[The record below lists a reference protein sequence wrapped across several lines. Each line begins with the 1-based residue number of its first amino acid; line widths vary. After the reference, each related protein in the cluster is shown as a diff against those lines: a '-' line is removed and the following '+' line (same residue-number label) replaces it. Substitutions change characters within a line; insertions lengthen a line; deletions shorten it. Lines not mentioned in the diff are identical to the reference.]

1 MSSLSAGTIG
11 SNNWRYTVTGPLFIK
26 EKVAGLNEY
35 TVYLNP
41 EELGV
46 DLDELSQNQLES
58 MYNGYTSSYQFN
70 YYKMGVLEEYYNIT
84 DEYEYKIY
92 ANINGETK
100 RIGSIAGHNGIFANP
115 FSSVYKFGLYETI
128 KFATLSI
135 PATKGK
141 LNFPSFLPKYDD
153 LEKMEREWLKTSSTE
168 SEGSEDPSTKDVP
181 DPIVGISS
189 LAGVVSD
196 LYVIANID
204 VENLDTLATILS
216 AGWQTGNIR
225 EGVLFSK
232 IIAYPT
238 NASIPVGSSETLI
251 NPLGRYSVSGRRFT
265 RFQSEQ
271 ITIGSFLL
279 QERFGNFID
288 YSRCEYKIYLPF
300 AGMYSLD
307 PSLVVNANLTLTCSI
322 DFSTGEIAYY
332 LKVNDSV
339 IYSFN
344 GNCSIDIPITYED
357 YGRKVAIVGN
367 TAAQAA
373 AAILSKGATAP
384 MLVGSA
390 TSLENA
396 TDYTS
401 SGCLRSNIGFSSILY
416 PYIIIK
422 KPKPN
427 VPENYTSVIGG
438 VCNESGLLGTFNGFT
453 KVKEVHVD
461 IEKATNEEKN
471 MIDNLLKEGVIL

>member
-1 MSSLSAGTIG
+1 MSSLSVGTIG
-11 SNNWRYTVTGPLFIK
+11 SNDWHYTITAPLFIK
-26 EKVAGLNEY
+26 EKVAGLEEY

-46 DLDELSQNQLES
+46 VLDDLNQNQKES
-58 MYNGYTSSYQFN
+58 MYNGTYGSYQFD
-70 YYKMGVLEEYYNIT
+70 YYKMGVIEEYNSIN
-84 DEYEYKIY
+84 DSYEYKVY
-92 ANINGETK
+92 ANVNGETK
-100 RIGSIAGHNGIFANP
+100 RIGSINGYGGIAANP
-115 FSSVYKFGLYETI
+115 FSSVYQFGIYSTI
-128 KFATLSI
+128 KFATI
-135 PATKGK
+135 GKPAEDGK
-141 LNFPSFLPKYDD
+141 LIFPNFLPKFED
-153 LEKMEREWLKTSSTE
+153 LEEMENEWLKTTATA
-168 SEGSEDPSTKDVP
+168 SEGSDDPTTKDVP

-204 VENLDTLATILS
+204 VENLDTLATVLS

-232 IIAYPT
+232 IIAYPS
-238 NASIPVGSSETLI
+238 NATIPVGSSETLI
-251 NPLGRYSVSGRRFT
+251 NPLGRYSVSGRKFT

-271 ITIGSFLL
+271 ITIGEFLL

-288 YSRCEYKIYLPF
+288 YSKCEYKIYLPF
-300 AGMYSLD
+300 SGMYSLD
-307 PSLVVNANLTLTCSI
+307 PSLVVNANLKLTCSI

-332 LKVNDSV
+332 LKVNESV

-344 GNCSIDIPITYED
+344 GNCSMDIPITYED

-390 TSLENA
+390 VSLENA

-416 PYIIIK
+416 PYIVIK
-422 KPKPN
+422 KPIPN
-427 VPENYTSVIGG
+427 VPKNYSEVIGG

-453 KVKEVHVD
+453 KVSDVHVD

-471 MIDNLLKEGVIL
+471 MIESLLKNGVIL